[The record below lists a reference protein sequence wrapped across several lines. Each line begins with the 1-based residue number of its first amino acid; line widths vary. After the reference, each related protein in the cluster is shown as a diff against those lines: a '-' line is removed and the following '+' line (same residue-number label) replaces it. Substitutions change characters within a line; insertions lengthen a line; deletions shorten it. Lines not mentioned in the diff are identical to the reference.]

1 MIKND
6 LNELTR
12 ITSEIK
18 RVTASLKSLR
28 ATKRIIEERMTKFL
42 TERDIDGGKVGDS
55 IILLKEKTT
64 RRNKSKTDLDS
75 ELFPILLEKYG
86 IRNPTDFMK
95 DLTKMSKDNVVTN
108 TILVKKSKG
117 AT

>member
-64 RRNKSKTDLDS
+64 RKIKTKEDLDTDLFP
-75 ELFPILLEKYG
+75 LFEKYD
-86 IRNPTDFMK
+86 IRNPESFMK
-95 DLTKMSKDNVVTN
+95 ELKKISKDSVVTN
-108 TILVKKSKG
+108 TIQVRKRKD
-117 AT
+117 T